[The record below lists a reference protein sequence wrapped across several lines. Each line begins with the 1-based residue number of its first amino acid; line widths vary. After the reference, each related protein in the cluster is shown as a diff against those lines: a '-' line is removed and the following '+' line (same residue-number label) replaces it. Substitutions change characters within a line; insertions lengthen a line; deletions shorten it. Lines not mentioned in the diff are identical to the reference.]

1 MTLTKISFLQLLH
14 RKLALETKS
23 MKHQLNIEIS
33 KHKETQKNLQETIE
47 KLKSL
52 ECLLDNREKRL
63 YYNGQLS
70 IYSKE
75 KNLGSHSLTNLRDVR
90 YKNYI
95 YTFFRL
101 IIYKV
106 NFLCLVYIL
115 ASLIQLKRLA
125 EVK

>member
-1 MTLTKISFLQLLH
+1 MQLLH

-23 MKHQLNIEIS
+23 LKHQLHVEIS

-63 YYNGQLS
+63 YYNGQLP
-70 IYSKE
+70 IYIKE
-75 KNLGSHSLTNLRDVR
+75 KNLGSHSLTNLR

-95 YTFFRL
+95 YMYISLYLFL
-101 IIYKV
+101 IM
-106 NFLCLVYIL
+106 YI
-115 ASLIQLKRLA
+115 K
-125 EVK
+125 